1 MNAQPLVSV
10 VMNCYNGEM
19 YLRDAID
26 SIYAQTYTNWEIIF
40 WDNASTDR
48 TAEIAQSYDNK
59 LRYFRSDETTVLGQA
74 RVNASKQVQ
83 GDYIA
88 FLDADDLWL
97 ESKLEQQLAI
107 FLKSDNQ
114 IGIVYGRSEIF
125 YENKSSK
132 RFVHKE
138 EVVLPDGDI
147 FYELAQENFIAFSSA
162 IVDRDKFFKCGGFPE
177 NFLNSTDYWAFIHI
191 AKEYPCGVVQEVCCK
206 NRKHDYNLS
215 AKQKVISA
223 KEAICT
229 IKDMLPDKRNEDAL
243 KMQYAKLAI
252 MYIKEANLIGFFYI
266 IIKYRCII
274 PFLNRLHIKIKSVLL

>member
-10 VMNCYNGEM
+10 VMNCYNGER

-26 SIYAQTYTNWEIIF
+26 SVYSQTYTNWEIIF

-59 LRYFRSDETTVLGQA
+59 LRYFRSDETTVLGKA

-97 ESKLEQQLAI
+97 EKKLEQQIAI

-114 IGIVYGRSEIF
+114 IGMVYGRSEIF
-125 YENKSSK
+125 YENKPSK

-138 EVVLPDGDI
+138 GAALPDGDI
-147 FYELAQENFIAFSSA
+147 FYELAQENFIVFSSA

-177 NFLNSTDYWAFIHI
+177 YFLNSTDYWVFMHI

-206 NRKHDYNLS
+206 NRIHDYSLS
-215 AKQKVISA
+215 VKQRVIGA
-223 KEAICT
+223 QEAICMME
-229 IKDMLPDKRNEDAL
+229 DMLPDKRIEDAL
-243 KMQYAKLAI
+243 KKQHANLAI
-252 MYIKEANLIGFFYI
+252 MYIMENNLIGFFYT
-266 IIKYRCII
+266 IIKYRCMI
-274 PFLNRLHIKIKSVLL
+274 PILSRLYIKIKGVLF

>member
-10 VMNCYNGEM
+10 VMNCYNGERF
-19 YLRDAID
+19 LRDAID
-26 SIYAQTYTNWEIIF
+26 SVYTQTYTNWEIIF

-74 RVNASKQVQ
+74 RVDASKQVQ

-88 FLDADDLWL
+88 FLDTDDLWL

-138 EVVLPDGDI
+138 GVVLPDGDI
-147 FYELAQENFIAFSSA
+147 FYELAQENFIVFSSA

-177 NFLNSTDYWAFIHI
+177 YFLNSTDFWVFMHI

-206 NRKHDYNLS
+206 NRIHDYGLS
-215 AKQKVISA
+215 VKQRVIGA
-223 KEAICT
+223 QEAICMME
-229 IKDMLPDKRNEDAL
+229 DMLPDKIIEDAL
-243 KMQYAKLAI
+243 KKQYANLAI
-252 MYIKEANLIGFFYI
+252 MYIMENNLIGFFYT
-266 IIKYRCII
+266 IIKYRCMISV
-274 PFLNRLHIKIKSVLL
+274 LSRLYIKIKGVLF

>member
-10 VMNCYNGEM
+10 VMNCYNGER

-26 SIYAQTYTNWEIIF
+26 SVYAQTYTNWEIIF

-59 LRYFRSDETTVLGQA
+59 LRYFRSDETTVLGKA
-74 RVNASKQVQ
+74 RANASKQVQ

-97 ESKLEQQLAI
+97 ESKLEQQIDI

-114 IGIVYGRSEIF
+114 IGVVYGRSEIF

-138 EVVLPDGDI
+138 GLVLPDGDI
-147 FYELAQENFIAFSSA
+147 FYELAQENFIVFSSA

-177 NFLNSTDYWAFIHI
+177 YFLNSTDYWAFIHI

-206 NRKHDYNLS
+206 NRIHDYNLS

-223 KEAICT
+223 QEAICT
-229 IKDMLPDKRNEDAL
+229 IKDMLPDKRIEDAL
-243 KMQYAKLAI
+243 KKQYAKLAI
-252 MYIKEANLIGFFYI
+252 MHIKEINLIGFFYT
-266 IIKYRCII
+266 IIKYRCMI
-274 PFLNRLHIKIKSVLL
+274 PVLSRLYIKIKGVLF